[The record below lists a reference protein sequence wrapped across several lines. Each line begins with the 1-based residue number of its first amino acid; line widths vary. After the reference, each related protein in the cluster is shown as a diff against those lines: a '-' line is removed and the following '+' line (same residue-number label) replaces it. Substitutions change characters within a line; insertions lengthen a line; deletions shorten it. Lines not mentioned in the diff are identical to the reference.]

1 MADGE
6 NMQPPQLRVKENG
19 EIETSSLAD
28 LLEWFLMYDERTA
41 RMRHANTNELFQWKQ
56 ADDESQ
62 GIATYPFENA
72 EDRFAVGVFQALAEN
87 DSEPLLKLWLSDL
100 LNALHE
106 SRQTRSELTDSYK
119 LDDDVE
125 AFSLQKA
132 EKLTTHTER
141 RLYLSSCWLEAL
153 CTAEARVLGWVYQE
167 KYGKPFA
174 PYRKV

>member
-1 MADGE
+1 MADSS
-6 NMQPPQLRVKENG
+6 NNQPPKLRLKENG
-19 EIETSSLAD
+19 SIETASLAD

-56 ADDESQ
+56 QDDERS
-62 GIATYPFENA
+62 GLAIYPFENA

-100 LNALHE
+100 LSALQE
-106 SRQTRSELTDSYK
+106 SRKTTSELTESYR
-119 LDDDVE
+119 LDEDLE
-125 AFSLQKA
+125 LFSLQKA
-132 EKLTTHTER
+132 EKLTTNTER

-167 KYGKPFA
+167 IYGKPFSG
-174 PYRKV
+174 

>member
-6 NMQPPQLRVKENG
+6 NNLPPELRLKENG
-19 EIETSSLAD
+19 EIETASLAD
-28 LLEWFLMYDERTA
+28 VLEWFLMYDERTA

-56 ADDESQ
+56 ADDDRH
-62 GIATYPFENA
+62 GVATYPFENA

-87 DSEPLLKLWLSDL
+87 NSEALLKTWLTDL

-106 SRQTRSELTDSYK
+106 SRQTRSDITDSYK
-119 LDDDVE
+119 LDDDIE

-132 EKLTTHTER
+132 EKLTTNTER

-167 KYGKPFA
+167 KYGRPFTA
-174 PYRKV
+174 